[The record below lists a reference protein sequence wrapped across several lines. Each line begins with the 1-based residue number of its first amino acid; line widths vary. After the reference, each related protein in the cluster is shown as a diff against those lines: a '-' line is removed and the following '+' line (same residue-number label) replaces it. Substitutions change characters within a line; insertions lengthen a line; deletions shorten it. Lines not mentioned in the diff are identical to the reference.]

1 MTDFPPMKA
10 VVAFEIVARNGS
22 FGKAAE
28 ELNLTISAVSHQI
41 ATLEEYVGRKL
52 FVRSPRGVILTAAGE
67 RYRQSLSGALA
78 IIADA
83 TQTARTETGTEL
95 LRIHSVPSFARL
107 WLMPRLPSFR
117 AAYPEMQIRLSASP
131 GFSAFLRGE
140 IDVEIRYGTVRWP
153 DLHVESVF
161 VEEMMPLISPNL
173 LARLTLRNPEDLL
186 LQDLILSDVNLAQ
199 WPQWFAANGIGIC
212 PSQFALR
219 FDRAGLALDAAA
231 EELGIAFESDKLA
244 AQFLKAGTL
253 VPVFTDAKNIR
264 VHQHHL
270 VYPPQHAKLSKVA
283 KFASW
288 LREEA
293 AK

>member
-10 VVAFEIVARNGS
+10 VVAFEIVARNAS

-52 FVRSPRGVILTAAGE
+52 FVRSPRGVVLTAAGE
-67 RYRQSLSGALA
+67 RYRQSLAGALA

-95 LRIHSVPSFARL
+95 LRIHSAPSFARL

-117 AAYPEMQIRLSASP
+117 HAHPEIQIRLSASP
-131 GFSAFLRGE
+131 GYSAFLRGE
-140 IDVEIRYGTVRWP
+140 IDVEIRYGTVRWA
-153 DLHVESVF
+153 DLHAESVF
-161 VEEMMPLISPNL
+161 AEEMMPLISPKL
-173 LARLTLRNPEDLL
+173 LARLALRSPEDLL
-186 LQDLILSDVNLAQ
+186 LQDLILSDVNLVQ

-212 PSQFALR
+212 PSQYALR
-219 FDRAGLALDAAA
+219 FDRAGLAIDAAV
-231 EELGIAFESDKLA
+231 EELGIALESNQLA
-244 AQFLKAGTL
+244 AEFLKAGTL
-253 VPVFTDAKNIR
+253 VPVFAEAKNIR

-270 VYPPQHAKLSKVA
+270 VYPLQHAKLSKVV

>member
-10 VVAFEIVARNGS
+10 IVAFEVVARNAS

-41 ATLEEYVGRKL
+41 ATLEEYVGRQL
-52 FVRSPRGVILTAAGE
+52 FVRSPRGVTLTAAGE

-83 TQTARTETGTEL
+83 TQTARTETGTEV
-95 LRIHSVPSFARL
+95 LRVHSSPSFARL
-107 WLMPRLPSFR
+107 WLMPRLSRFR
-117 AAYPEMQIRLSASP
+117 SAHPEVRIRLSASP
-131 GFSAFLRGE
+131 GHSDFLRGE
-140 IDVEIRYGTVRWP
+140 IDADIRYGTARWA

-161 VEEMMPLISPNL
+161 AEEMMPMISPNL
-173 LARLTLRNPEDLL
+173 QARLSLRSPEDLL
-186 LQDLILSDVNLAQ
+186 LQDLILSDVNLVQ
-199 WPQWFAANGIGIC
+199 WPQWFAANGIGMC

-219 FDRAGLALDAAA
+219 FDRAGLAIDAAVL
-231 EELGIAFESDKLA
+231 ELGIALESDKLA
-244 AQFLKAGTL
+244 AQFLKTGML
-253 VPVFTDAKNIR
+253 VPAFPDAKSIR

-293 AK
+293 AR

>member
-1 MTDFPPMKA
+1 MSDFPPMKA
-10 VVAFEIVARNGS
+10 VVAFEVVARNAS

-41 ATLEEYVGRKL
+41 ATLEEYVGRQL
-52 FVRSPRGVILTAAGE
+52 FLRSPRGVTLTAAGE

-83 TQTARTETGTEL
+83 TQTARTETGTEV
-95 LRIHSVPSFARL
+95 LRIHSSPSFARL
-107 WLMPRLPSFR
+107 WLMPRLPRFR
-117 AAYPEMQIRLSASP
+117 AAHPEIRLRLSASP
-131 GFSAFLRGE
+131 GHSAFLRGE
-140 IDVEIRYGTVRWP
+140 VDADIRYGTARWA

-161 VEEMMPLISPNL
+161 AEEMMPLISPNL
-173 LARLTLRNPEDLL
+173 KARLSLRSPEDLL
-186 LQDLILSDVNLAQ
+186 LQDLILSDVNLVQ
-199 WPQWFAANGIGIC
+199 WPQWFAANGIGMC

-219 FDRAGLALDAAA
+219 FDRAGLAIDAAVM
-231 EELGIAFESDKLA
+231 ELGIALESDKLA

-253 VPVFTDAKNIR
+253 VPVFPDAKSIR
-264 VHQHHL
+264 VHQHHF
-270 VYPPQHAKLSKVA
+270 VYPPQHAKLSKVS

-293 AK
+293 R